1 MADTFRCSDAAR
13 ERMDPML
20 GTAPPQRRL
29 LLVEQDSGWGSD
41 ALASLDVP
49 DDLREEIR
57 ASTAGS
63 GTRVMLIRRP
73 GRQRSSVCLMRAWCV
88 VDPFAPAGH
97 RITWGTWSYPTEL
110 LAGVERAEELASW
123 ARAAGHAA
131 PGQEH
136 DTGPQARA
144 LPADTRQP
152 RTGTPPGDDELLLL
166 VCTNGR
172 KDVCCAVRGRPVAL
186 SLAQRFP
193 EETWECT
200 HTGGDRFAANVVVL
214 PDGAIYGGL
223 DTDSALETVAAHRQG
238 RPGEVRQHLRGLIG
252 YPRPV
257 QAALLGT
264 QLELGLPWGQTRL
277 GPLVEATA
285 RLPESQV
292 EEQGEQL
299 AAAGAEVARW
309 RIDVDVA
316 DGRQM
321 VADVTEHLRPAAALT
336 CKAVGRPAHSRVPLF
351 KGVALRA

>member
-1 MADTFRCSDAAR
+1 
-13 ERMDPML
+13 ML

-41 ALASLDVP
+41 ALASLDVAE
-49 DDLREEIR
+49 DLREEIR
-57 ASTAGS
+57 GRAAAS

-88 VDPFAPAGH
+88 VDPSAPAGH
-97 RITWGTWSYPTEL
+97 RVTWGTWAYPTEL
-110 LAGVERAEELASW
+110 FAGVERAEELASW
-123 ARAAGHAA
+123 AGAADD
-131 PGQEH
+131 P
-136 DTGPQARA
+136 
-144 LPADTRQP
+144 QP
-152 RTGTPPGDDELLLL
+152 RTGTAPGDDEPLLL

-186 SLAQRFP
+186 SLAERFP

-200 HTGGDRFAANVVVL
+200 HTGGDRFAANVVIL

-223 DTDSALETVAAHRQG
+223 DTDSALETVQSHREG
-238 RPGEVRQHLRGLIG
+238 RPGEARQHLRGLIG

-257 QAALLGT
+257 QAAILGT
-264 QLELGLPWGQTRL
+264 QLELGLAWGQTRL
-277 GPLVEATA
+277 GPVVEATA

-292 EEQGEQL
+292 EEQAEQL
-299 AAAGAEVARW
+299 AADGAEVARW

-321 VADVTEHLRPAAALT
+321 VAEVTEHLRPAAALT
-336 CKAVGRPAHSRVPLF
+336 CKAVGRPAHSRVPVF
-351 KGVALRA
+351 AGVAPRG